1 MVGSTTMVIGLVLH
15 VLAAI
20 VWVGGMFFAY
30 VVLRPSAGPLE
41 PAVRLALWQRVLS
54 RFFLWVWISVVALLA
69 SGFTMVLLGLGGFA
83 AVGDYVRAMM
93 TIGLVM
99 VAIYLYL
106 YFLPWPRF
114 RHAVLTA
121 DWATA
126 EESIARI
133 RFAVGLNLILGL
145 ITAAIGAGGRYLG

>member
-1 MVGSTTMVIGLVLH
+1 
-15 VLAAI
+15 
-20 VWVGGMFFAY
+20 
-30 VVLRPSAGPLE
+30 
-41 PAVRLALWQRVLS
+41 
-54 RFFLWVWISVVALLA
+54 
-69 SGFTMVLLGLGGFA
+69 
-83 AVGDYVRAMM
+83 MM

-114 RHAVLTA
+114 RRAVLAA
-121 DWATA
+121 DWPAA

-133 RFAVGLNLILGL
+133 RFVVGLNLVLGL